1 MAQSIVKRGTFIVF
15 EGCDRSGK
23 STACKRL
30 VDYLNEKNEK
40 AKLMRFPDRT
50 TEVGSAINGYLKG
63 QKELDDHVIH
73 LLFSA
78 NRWEKVIFNVFIMI
92 KFKF

>member
-1 MAQSIVKRGTFIVF
+1 MTQTIVKRGTFIVF

-23 STACKRL
+23 TTVCKKL
-30 VDYLNEKNEK
+30 VDFLNDKKLEK
-40 AKLMRFPDRT
+40 AKFMRFPDRT
-50 TEVGSAINGYLKG
+50 TEVGSAINDYLKG

-78 NRWEKVIFNVFIMI
+78 NRWEKVSVLC
-92 KFKF
+92 